1 MFYSILALLRLMAL
15 STACNSRNSSSRL
28 FVLPAGELERE
39 LVRLFVVFSR
49 VLDASPSDLRV
60 VESLASRVRFRGSSF
75 EVDELGVL
83 LFLEEIEL
91 DA

>member
-1 MFYSILALLRLMAL
+1 MLYSILALLRLMAL
-15 STACNSRNSSSRL
+15 STACNSRNSSSRR

-49 VLDASPSDLRV
+49 VLDTCPSNLR

-75 EVDELGVL
+75 EADELGVL